1 MKKDLLA
8 MDKLPTLEELKEFF
22 KENDWTY
29 TKIDDPAKRTDE
41 ERAEIAYTAKLMDK
55 KFEELV
61 RKKGRNSAARYY
73 GVDNPLIA
81 LQNNT
86 EDLVASTVVKIAND
100 DELTDAI
107 LSQFNFSDPDLDK
120 KADDFLNNAVNTMLD
135 VLEYEKLAEIVRLNS
150 DEQDFNDKVANNY
163 RLKDHVRRWEHTK
176 DKKKNILCWHTTK
189 RRIRRERHMKKIK
202 LHDIQERRNSADEY
216 TLDPTEKYVI
226 NLEEEMEFQMAVM
239 MSFQMMG
246 PPPAIKNYH
255 AWLFEN
261 GFNVELPNPTN
272 EVVAPYYG
280 VKPLWKTDYSQGIVV
295 MAEDESDYYIV
306 MECSSRNKGYK
317 RTKVIL
323 TMGGCL

>member
-1 MKKDLLA
+1 
-8 MDKLPTLEELKEFF
+8 
-22 KENDWTY
+22 
-29 TKIDDPAKRTDE
+29 
-41 ERAEIAYTAKLMDK
+41 
-55 KFEELV
+55 
-61 RKKGRNSAARYY
+61 
-73 GVDNPLIA
+73 
-81 LQNNT
+81 
-86 EDLVASTVVKIAND
+86 
-100 DELTDAI
+100 
-107 LSQFNFSDPDLDK
+107 
-120 KADDFLNNAVNTMLD
+120 
-135 VLEYEKLAEIVRLNS
+135 
-150 DEQDFNDKVANNY
+150 
-163 RLKDHVRRWEHTK
+163 
-176 DKKKNILCWHTTK
+176 
-189 RRIRRERHMKKIK
+189 MKKIK

-246 PPPAIKNYH
+246 LPPAIKNYH

-261 GFNVELPNPTN
+261 GFNVELPNSTN

>member
-1 MKKDLLA
+1 
-8 MDKLPTLEELKEFF
+8 
-22 KENDWTY
+22 
-29 TKIDDPAKRTDE
+29 
-41 ERAEIAYTAKLMDK
+41 
-55 KFEELV
+55 
-61 RKKGRNSAARYY
+61 
-73 GVDNPLIA
+73 
-81 LQNNT
+81 
-86 EDLVASTVVKIAND
+86 
-100 DELTDAI
+100 
-107 LSQFNFSDPDLDK
+107 
-120 KADDFLNNAVNTMLD
+120 
-135 VLEYEKLAEIVRLNS
+135 
-150 DEQDFNDKVANNY
+150 
-163 RLKDHVRRWEHTK
+163 
-176 DKKKNILCWHTTK
+176 
-189 RRIRRERHMKKIK
+189 MKKIK

-226 NLEEEMEFQMAVM
+226 NLEVEVEFQMAVM

>member
-1 MKKDLLA
+1 
-8 MDKLPTLEELKEFF
+8 
-22 KENDWTY
+22 
-29 TKIDDPAKRTDE
+29 
-41 ERAEIAYTAKLMDK
+41 
-55 KFEELV
+55 
-61 RKKGRNSAARYY
+61 
-73 GVDNPLIA
+73 
-81 LQNNT
+81 
-86 EDLVASTVVKIAND
+86 
-100 DELTDAI
+100 
-107 LSQFNFSDPDLDK
+107 
-120 KADDFLNNAVNTMLD
+120 
-135 VLEYEKLAEIVRLNS
+135 
-150 DEQDFNDKVANNY
+150 
-163 RLKDHVRRWEHTK
+163 
-176 DKKKNILCWHTTK
+176 
-189 RRIRRERHMKKIK
+189 MKKIK

-280 VKPLWKTDYSQGIVV
+280 VKPVWKTDYSQGIVV

>member
-1 MKKDLLA
+1 
-8 MDKLPTLEELKEFF
+8 
-22 KENDWTY
+22 
-29 TKIDDPAKRTDE
+29 
-41 ERAEIAYTAKLMDK
+41 
-55 KFEELV
+55 
-61 RKKGRNSAARYY
+61 
-73 GVDNPLIA
+73 
-81 LQNNT
+81 
-86 EDLVASTVVKIAND
+86 
-100 DELTDAI
+100 
-107 LSQFNFSDPDLDK
+107 
-120 KADDFLNNAVNTMLD
+120 
-135 VLEYEKLAEIVRLNS
+135 
-150 DEQDFNDKVANNY
+150 
-163 RLKDHVRRWEHTK
+163 
-176 DKKKNILCWHTTK
+176 
-189 RRIRRERHMKKIK
+189 MKKIK

-306 MECSSRNKGYK
+306 IECSSRNKGYK

-323 TMGGCL
+323 TMGGYL